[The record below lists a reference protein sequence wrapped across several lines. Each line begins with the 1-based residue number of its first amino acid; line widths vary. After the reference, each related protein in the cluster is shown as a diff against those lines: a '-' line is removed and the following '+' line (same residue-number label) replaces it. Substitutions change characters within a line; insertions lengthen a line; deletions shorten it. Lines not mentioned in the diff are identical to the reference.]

1 MLSQGISPDCYVL
14 PSVVK
19 ATAGLSSLKTGV
31 QVHCLAFVNGHHS
44 DSLLLSSLVHF
55 YLKCDR
61 LMEARKVFDRIPRPN
76 VVACSALLSGYARKG
91 CVEETK
97 ELLGEAVEMGLELNS
112 VSWNGMIAGFNHSR
126 HFKDSIL
133 MFRDMHSEG
142 FKPDGT
148 SISSVL
154 PAVGDL
160 EMLPCGVQIHGC
172 VIKQGLS
179 QDNWVVSSLVDMYGK
194 CARPNE
200 MSKVCEELHE
210 MDVGACNALI
220 TGLSR
225 TGCVEGALKRFK
237 QFKRQGLNLNVV
249 SWTSMIASCSQN
261 GKDMEA
267 LELFREMQMEGLK
280 PNSVTIPC
288 LLPAC
293 GNIAALMHGKA
304 VHCFSLKNWVS
315 NDVYVGTAL
324 IDMYANCGRIQLSR
338 RCFDSM
344 PRRNLVSWNAL
355 LGGYAMHGKTKEAL
369 EVFNLMQKSGQEP
382 DFISFTSVLSAC
394 SQGGLTEEGKFYFD
408 SMSKDY
414 GIEPRLEHYSCM
426 VSLLGRAGRIVEAY
440 TMVKQMPME
449 PDGCIWGPL
458 LSSCRVHHNL
468 AIGEIA
474 ARKLFELEPNNPGNY
489 VLLSNIYASKSMWV
503 EVNSVREMMKSKG
516 LRKNPGCSWI
526 EIKNK
531 VHMLLAGDN
540 LHPQMPEITKKL
552 GELRVEMQKSGYLPH
567 TDFVLQ
573 DVEEQDKEEMLCDH
587 SEKLAVALGLLNTS
601 RGFPLQVIKNL
612 RICGDC
618 HAVIKFISEFEDREI
633 FVRDTNRF
641 HHFKDGACSCGDLW

>member
-97 ELLGEAVEMGLELNS
+97 ELLGEAVEMGLE
-112 VSWNGMIAGFNHSR
+112 
-126 HFKDSIL
+126 
-133 MFRDMHSEG
+133 
-142 FKPDGT
+142 
-148 SISSVL
+148 
-154 PAVGDL
+154 
-160 EMLPCGVQIHGC
+160 
-172 VIKQGLS
+172 
-179 QDNWVVSSLVDMYGK
+179 
-194 CARPNE
+194 
-200 MSKVCEELHE
+200 
-210 MDVGACNALI
+210 
-220 TGLSR
+220 
-225 TGCVEGALKRFK
+225 
-237 QFKRQGLNLNVV
+237 VV

>member
-1 MLSQGISPDCYVL
+1 
-14 PSVVK
+14 
-19 ATAGLSSLKTGV
+19 
-31 QVHCLAFVNGHHS
+31 
-44 DSLLLSSLVHF
+44 
-55 YLKCDR
+55 
-61 LMEARKVFDRIPRPN
+61 MEARKVFDRIPRPN

-210 MDVGACNALI
+210 MDV
-220 TGLSR
+220 
-225 TGCVEGALKRFK
+225 
-237 QFKRQGLNLNVV
+237 V

-293 GNIAALMHGKA
+293 GNIAALMH
-304 VHCFSLKNWVS
+304 
-315 NDVYVGTAL
+315 
-324 IDMYANCGRIQLSR
+324 
-338 RCFDSM
+338 
-344 PRRNLVSWNAL
+344 
-355 LGGYAMHGKTKEAL
+355 
-369 EVFNLMQKSGQEP
+369 
-382 DFISFTSVLSAC
+382 
-394 SQGGLTEEGKFYFD
+394 
-408 SMSKDY
+408 
-414 GIEPRLEHYSCM
+414 
-426 VSLLGRAGRIVEAY
+426 
-440 TMVKQMPME
+440 
-449 PDGCIWGPL
+449 
-458 LSSCRVHHNL
+458 
-468 AIGEIA
+468 
-474 ARKLFELEPNNPGNY
+474 
-489 VLLSNIYASKSMWV
+489 
-503 EVNSVREMMKSKG
+503 
-516 LRKNPGCSWI
+516 
-526 EIKNK
+526 
-531 VHMLLAGDN
+531 
-540 LHPQMPEITKKL
+540 
-552 GELRVEMQKSGYLPH
+552 
-567 TDFVLQ
+567 